1 MKEAPW
7 SLKDLREYV
16 RRLPGDRHFILSA
29 ISSLD
34 WSDRIFRYHF
44 CEARDALRAI
54 PIDKDDPTSIKNHE
68 LLFLSSDEHD
78 YNMLVVRA
86 NVIACI
92 HTVRNA
98 YDHLAQLCNALLIS
112 PPISV
117 DKCDFHKVRE
127 QLPPSALKQELD
139 ALSASP
145 WFKYVAAYSNTSKH
159 RTLVQQSLHLSYA
172 DGVAGLRVEA
182 FTHDRSY
189 GPYMVGD
196 LLEGILLVKNHIL
209 ACGKA
214 LNSQVVPVN
223 G

>member
-1 MKEAPW
+1 M
-7 SLKDLREYV
+7 
-16 RRLPGDRHFILSA
+16 PGDRDFVLSA

-54 PIDKDDPTSIKNHE
+54 PVDRDDPASFKNHE
-68 LLFLSSDEHD
+68 LLFMSSEEHEK
-78 YNMLVVRA
+78 NMLIVRA

-98 YDHLAQLCNALLIS
+98 YDHLAQLCNALLLS
-112 PPISV
+112 PTIPI

-127 QLPPSALKQELD
+127 RLKPSQLKEEFCT
-139 ALSASP
+139 LSASP
-145 WFKYVAAYSNTSKH
+145 WFKYIGAYSNTSKH
-159 RTLVQQSLHLSYA
+159 RALVQQSIHLSYA
-172 DGVAGLRVEA
+172 DGVAGIRAEA
-182 FTHDRSY
+182 FTHDQTY

-196 LLEGILLVKNHIL
+196 LLEGVLQVKNHIL

-214 LNSQVVPVN
+214 LNAQVLPVN

>member
-1 MKEAPW
+1 M
-7 SLKDLREYV
+7 
-16 RRLPGDRHFILSA
+16 PGDRKLVLSA

-54 PIDKDDPTSIKNHE
+54 PIDKDDPASIKNHE
-68 LLFLSSDEHD
+68 LLFMSSEEHEHS
-78 YNMLVVRA
+78 MLVVRA

-98 YDHLAQLCNALLIS
+98 YDHLAQLCNALLLS
-112 PPISV
+112 PSIPV
-117 DKCDFHKVRE
+117 EKCDFHRVRE
-127 QLPPSALKQELD
+127 QLQPSPLKQELD
-139 ALSASP
+139 TLSASP

-159 RTLVQQSLHLSYA
+159 RALVQQSMHLSYI
-172 DGVAGLRVEA
+172 DGVAGLRAEA
-182 FTHDRSY
+182 FTHDQTY

-196 LLEGILLVKNHIL
+196 LLEGILQVKNHIL

-214 LNSQVVPVN
+214 LNAQVLPVN